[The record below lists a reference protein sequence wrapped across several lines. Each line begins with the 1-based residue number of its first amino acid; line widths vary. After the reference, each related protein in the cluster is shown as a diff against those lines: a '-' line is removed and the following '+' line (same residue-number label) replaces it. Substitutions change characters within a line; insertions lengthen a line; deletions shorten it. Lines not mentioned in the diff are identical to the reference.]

1 MKTGSEIINEVLEIV
16 EMNAASFAVSI
27 GKSPQNIYDVVN
39 GKVKKVSLELA
50 TLITQKYPQFNI
62 NYLRKGEGEIISP
75 IAAVQDSTVND
86 LAIGLILDEIA
97 SLRAKSNGTLY
108 TDEKDALLRKISQLG
123 KQG

>member
-27 GKSPQNIYDVVN
+27 GKSPQNIYDVIN

-50 TLITQKYPQFNI
+50 TLITDKYPQFNI
-62 NYLRKGEGEIISP
+62 NYLRKGEGEIINP
-75 IAAVQDSTVND
+75 IAAVQDATVND

-97 SLRAKSNGTLY
+97 SLRAKANGTLY